1 MDIKEKKFIEFL
13 KKRGGMVSYKE
24 IIKAGF
30 NKAFLKDSLDSG
42 RIQKVD
48 RALYRLSDGFTLSNP
63 DLAAVSIKVSKGIVC
78 LLSALAFHEATSE
91 IPQYINIAIPRGVH
105 ANKINYP
112 PVKFYRFS
120 FKSWEAGIEKHE
132 IEEYQIKVYSLA
144 KTVADCFK
152 FRNKIGMDVAREAL
166 KIAITEQ
173 GVLPKEIMQYAEICR
188 VDNIIKPILEDM
200 L

>member
-1 MDIKEKKFIEFL
+1 MSTKEKRFIEFL
-13 KKRGGMVSYKE
+13 KKKGGMVIYKE

-63 DLAAVSIKVSKGIVC
+63 DLVAVSIKVSKGVVC
-78 LLSALAFHEATSE
+78 LLSALSFHEATNE
-91 IPQYINIAIPRGVH
+91 IPRYINIAIPRGAY

-112 PVKFYRFS
+112 PVKFYRFAS
-120 FKSWEAGIEKHE
+120 KTWKAGIEKYE
-132 IEEYQIKVYSLA
+132 IEEYEIKVYSLA
-144 KTVADCFK
+144 KTIADCFK
-152 FRNKIGMDVAREAL
+152 FRNKIGMNVAREAL
-166 KIAITEQ
+166 KIAITEK
-173 GVLPKEIMQYAEICR
+173 GIKPKEIMQYAEICR
-188 VDNIIKPILEDM
+188 VDSIIKPILEAM